1 MTILPR
7 YVTRGGF
14 YESALAA
21 GSERAEAATWENQ
34 LFSRVA
40 LFSPGGM
47 IAQELAKNPTVLIV
61 NDTVFAHGGLL
72 PTHGQYWNSIVCAC
86 QLYGL

>member
-1 MTILPR
+1 MDKAGILHR
-7 YVTRGGF
+7 YVTKGAF

-21 GSERAEAATWENQ
+21 GSERGEAAAFENQ
-34 LFSRVA
+34 LFSRYA

-47 IAQELAKNPTVLIV
+47 IAQELAKNPTVLVV

-72 PTHGQYWNSIVCAC
+72 PKHGEN
-86 QLYGL
+86 